1 MPRTMNEKPKV
12 EGRRARLR
20 EDPELEATEG
30 TTRRWQRRR
39 PRKRSDEGG
48 EDDDD
53 EGNDGRR
60 STSRAARIDVE
71 RRLES
76 DERDTPLP

>member
-12 EGRRARLR
+12 EGRRARLT

-30 TTRRWQRRR
+30 TTRRWKTLR

-48 EDDDD
+48 DAQTTTEAMKETTG
-53 EGNDGRR
+53 EG
-60 STSRAARIDVE
+60 VE
-71 RRLES
+71 PRLL
-76 DERDTPLP
+76 T

>member
-1 MPRTMNEKPKV
+1 MLAEQRETPS
-12 EGRRARLR
+12 RLR

-39 PRKRSDEGG
+39 PRTRSDEGG
-48 EDDDD
+48 DDDGDD

-60 STSRAARIDVE
+60 SRAARIDVE
-71 RRLES
+71 ETRE
-76 DERDTPLP
+76 